1 MTVQSWGV
9 HYQAG
14 TAKLYCRLLE
24 LNSGHT
30 QLLCCLIRTVFQV
43 RTSVPELEQ
52 IIAEG
57 IKQERREMKFL
68 KDIYMTN
75 FLQNLFK
82 NKKFKFATAIS
93 CFEFGDSILLALG
106 FLRGYFFLY
115 WRWYF
120 YVTCFWLLQAAGESE
135 FVCKEQF
142 WGLEDTGVTWSI
154 ITIQVYTLTQQLPA
168 QTLPGILSY
177 SLWNFHGLQFIAYF

>member
-1 MTVQSWGV
+1 MESNLHDQAWQTLLHLLSSCKEEAMYLCSSNWIPLFFFCCLESTTSELPVTVQSWGV

-14 TAKLYCRLLE
+14 TAKLYCSLLE

-43 RTSVPELEQ
+43 RTSDPELEQ

-82 NKKFKFATAIS
+82 NRS
-93 CFEFGDSILLALG
+93 SNLL
-106 FLRGYFFLY
+106 
-115 WRWYF
+115 
-120 YVTCFWLLQAAGESE
+120 
-135 FVCKEQF
+135 
-142 WGLEDTGVTWSI
+142 
-154 ITIQVYTLTQQLPA
+154 
-168 QTLPGILSY
+168 
-177 SLWNFHGLQFIAYF
+177 